1 MTKDQEKMLTHS
13 GRREQRELA
22 RRLRE
27 RFPGLLDQPF
37 NKDDYLVILFAELGP
52 RACHNFRFQFRSTNY
67 SRTRDSAEA
76 YVEGAFPDE
85 VVEIEVGDDD
95 EVLRVRLSR
104 PVYY

>member
-37 NKDDYLVILFAELGP
+37 NKDDYLVMLFAKLGL
-52 RACHNFRFQFRSTNY
+52 
-67 SRTRDSAEA
+67 RD
-76 YVEGAFPDE
+76 G
-85 VVEIEVGDDD
+85 
-95 EVLRVRLSR
+95 LS
-104 PVYY
+104 